1 MVRKA
6 FKLAGAGC
14 IAVIFLV
21 ASFLLVVKS
30 APSLTGVHEAH
41 AAATAPVTAAAWAA
55 PLADLIKLLVSK
67 FRSDDNKADV
77 EDLIKT
83 LELDVKALKPLPF
96 LLLQTR
102 DFRRKA
108 LDLNSQVLMGGRSEA
123 KADSLWNQINDL
135 THELGQ
141 KYDSVYGVDSARAIL
156 SSTSGFQEIYDN
168 AKQALSTMN
177 VKLSSVTPTST
188 SLRKQAALKDSEVNL
203 KDITTLAQFPEYL
216 TVERITRMIDGYDEL
231 VTDVK
236 KTLGSPKAKVLDAT
250 DEGKILPISDTAATL
265 RAREPAPPGKPQ
277 RKEKPRRDPEYLV
290 KLRSEISKPVPLPS
304 WALPER
310 STAMPA
316 KQVDRS
322 ALVFMATAACIAFG
336 GAGGISGWL
345 LHRLRVVRKIQQL
358 ALTLGHPEHK
368 EVLMSAL
375 KELR

>member
-6 FKLAGAGC
+6 FKLAGVGC
-14 IAVIFLV
+14 IAINFLV

-30 APSLTGVHEAH
+30 APLLTGVHEAH

-141 KYDSVYGVDSARAIL
+141 RYDGVYGADSARAIL

-168 AKQALSTMN
+168 AKQALSTN
-177 VKLSSVTPTST
+177 RL
-188 SLRKQAALKDSEVNL
+188 
-203 KDITTLAQFPEYL
+203 
-216 TVERITRMIDGYDEL
+216 
-231 VTDVK
+231 
-236 KTLGSPKAKVLDAT
+236 
-250 DEGKILPISDTAATL
+250 TL
-265 RAREPAPPGKPQ
+265 RGLAVAVVSFEQ
-277 RKEKPRRDPEYLV
+277 R
-290 KLRSEISKPVPLPS
+290 
-304 WALPER
+304 
-310 STAMPA
+310 
-316 KQVDRS
+316 
-322 ALVFMATAACIAFG
+322 
-336 GAGGISGWL
+336 
-345 LHRLRVVRKIQQL
+345 
-358 ALTLGHPEHK
+358 
-368 EVLMSAL
+368 
-375 KELR
+375 